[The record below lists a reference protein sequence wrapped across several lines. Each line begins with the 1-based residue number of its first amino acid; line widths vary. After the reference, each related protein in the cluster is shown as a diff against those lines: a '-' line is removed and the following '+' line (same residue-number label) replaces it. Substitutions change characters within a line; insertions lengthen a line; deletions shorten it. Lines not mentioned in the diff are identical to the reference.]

1 MIGASPAAQLGH
13 AIATSTLGTALRESA
28 WLYPTVETLH
38 IVGFALLFG
47 SIVVVDLRLL
57 GVKREVALA
66 PLLAFVLPVTLL
78 SLLLV
83 VPTGLLLFTAH
94 ATDLIG
100 NRAFVIKMGLLF
112 FAAINALMFH
122 AGPYQAEM
130 QADKRA
136 DEHADKQT
144 DKPRGRSPR
153 PSTRL
158 FAALSIA
165 LWIAVLAAGRWIA
178 YV

>member
-1 MIGASPAAQLGH
+1 VTDLTPAARLGD
-13 AIATSTLGTALRESA
+13 AISHSPLGIALRESL

-47 SIVVVDLRLL
+47 SIVVLDLRLL
-57 GVKREVALA
+57 GLRRNVALR
-66 PLLAFVLPVTLL
+66 PLVSFVLPITLS

-83 VPTGLLLFTAH
+83 VPTGLLLFAAH
-94 ATDLIG
+94 ANDLIG
-100 NRAFVIKMGLLF
+100 NRAFVVKMGLLF

-122 AGPYQAEM
+122 AGPYRAELE
-130 QADKRA
+130 AA
-136 DEHADKQT
+136 PGTA
-144 DKPRGRSPR
+144 PRIA
-153 PSTRL
+153 TRC

-165 LWIAVLAAGRWIA
+165 LWVAVLVAGRLIE

>member
-1 MIGASPAAQLGH
+1 MIDASPAAKLGE
-13 AIATSTLGTALRESA
+13 AIAHSALGTALRESV

-38 IVGFALLFG
+38 IVGLALLFG

-57 GVKREVALA
+57 GLRRDVALA
-66 PLLAFVLPVTLL
+66 PLLSFVLPVTLA

-94 ATDLIG
+94 ASDLVG

-122 AGPYQAEM
+122 AGPYRAEIE
-130 QADKRA
+130 APPGTRA
-136 DEHADKQT
+136 
-144 DKPRGRSPR
+144 RG
-153 PSTRL
+153 STRL
-158 FAALSIA
+158 FAALSIV
-165 LWIAVLAAGRWIA
+165 LWVAVIGAGRWIA

>member
-1 MIGASPAAQLGH
+1 MIDGSPAAALGEALAH
-13 AIATSTLGTALRESA
+13 SPLGTALRESV
-28 WLYPTVETLH
+28 WLYPTVETIH

-57 GVKREVALA
+57 GLRRSVALG
-66 PLLAFVLPVTLL
+66 PLMSFVLPITLL

-83 VPTGLLLFTAH
+83 VPTGLLLFAAH
-94 ATDLIG
+94 ANDLVG

-122 AGPYQAEM
+122 AGPYRAEIE
-130 QADKRA
+130 APPGHRA
-136 DEHADKQT
+136 
-144 DKPRGRSPR
+144 RG
-153 PSTRL
+153 STRL
-158 FAALSIA
+158 FATLSIA
-165 LWIAVLAAGRWIA
+165 LWISILVAGRWIA